1 MSANARIP
9 DYARTKIIE
18 LRTARVTLREI
29 TRTLYRDHGIVV
41 SQGHVCTIANE
52 AGIRQRAKVVR
63 SNTYKPIYDRP
74 PFWHRRGQHQLS
86 CGHTAYE
93 SKAMPGHCYACEL
106 RIKKLGLARAT

>member
-1 MSANARIP
+1 MSHQRIP

-52 AGIRQRAKVVR
+52 AGIRQRAKIVR

-74 PFWHRRGQHQLS
+74 PFHHRRLQRKLS

-106 RIKKLGLARAT
+106 RIKKLGLAGAT